1 MRAPPCGQLYVP
13 PFGPNLES
21 LEPRRPFRRAPQ
33 ARDPRPA
40 GASTTRSETVAMAIR
55 SDPGLLPV
63 GLAWSKSLEPPPIA
77 STPPAAFGTPAMIV
91 GSLVIVGLVGA
102 QIAPFLLANP
112 TAVGFVLCALLAAIA
127 PNATEV
133 RFSASYSPPYFSVM
147 GLCAAVEATALV
159 ALLAASLLGQDPVR
173 LQYPLVAAA
182 GGFLIGQLLRL
193 HRLGGSALLAL
204 VRLLH
209 DAWAGRILLLAA
221 LLAAHVS
228 FAAPTPGTGVS
239 THGRENVRGEAKA
252 QHVAPTGVSKPA
264 APMASSLLVPPAPLF
279 RFSSR

>member
-1 MRAPPCGQLYVP
+1 MERHFERVGERGLDLREQNGRQAVTNGALVSALARWPAPSWRARAMRAPPCGQLYVP

-40 GASTTRSETVAMAIR
+40 GARTTRSETVAMAIR

-63 GLAWSKSLEPPPIA
+63 VLAWSKSLEPPPIE

-159 ALLAASLLGQDPVR
+159 ALLASLPAGPSASAVR
-173 LQYPLVAAA
+173 SW
-182 GGFLIGQLLRL
+182 LLR
-193 HRLGGSALLAL
+193 
-204 VRLLH
+204 V
-209 DAWAGRILLLAA
+209 
-221 LLAAHVS
+221 VS
-228 FAAPTPGTGVS
+228 
-239 THGRENVRGEAKA
+239 
-252 QHVAPTGVSKPA
+252 
-264 APMASSLLVPPAPLF
+264 
-279 RFSSR
+279 